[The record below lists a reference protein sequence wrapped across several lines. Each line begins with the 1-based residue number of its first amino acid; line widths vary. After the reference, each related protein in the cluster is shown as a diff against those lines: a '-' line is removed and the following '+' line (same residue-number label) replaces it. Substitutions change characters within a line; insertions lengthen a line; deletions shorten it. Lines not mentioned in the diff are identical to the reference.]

1 MSDASDRRLG
11 MNVPISRRDFL
22 DGVAVAVGASLLP
35 IGCRPSDA
43 AAAFAPERDPR
54 YYPPALTGMR
64 GSHPGSFEVAHQL
77 RDGALGKTIGKARN
91 SREHYDLVIVGAGI
105 SGLAAAHFYRKSRG
119 ESAKILLLDNHDDF
133 GGHAKRNEFVVGDR
147 RLITYG
153 GTESIESPA
162 QYSDVAKGLLADLGI
177 DLQRFYTA
185 FDQHRYEKLGLG
197 AGVFF
202 DRETFGT
209 DRLVLGSD
217 DEVDR
222 AFLSGTSLAAPVRAD
237 ILRVYHGR
245 QDYLPGL
252 TSTEKKAR
260 LAKLSYRDFLL
271 NLVKVTSAAI
281 PFFQTR
287 THDLYGVGIDAVPA
301 LDCWGLEFPG
311 FAGLHLDADEA
322 SPGIGLTPQLEMNEE
337 EPYIFHFPD
346 GNASVARLLVRRLL
360 PGALAGTTMEDA
372 VTARLDYAKLD
383 DPSATTRLRLNSTA
397 VRVRHLDDPASA
409 REVEVTYVR
418 GGQAWTVRAG
428 ACVLAGWHVMIPYLC
443 PEIPEPQRQ
452 ALAYAVKVPLVYTNV
467 ALRDWKTFKSLGVSQ
482 VVAPG
487 SYFYR
492 MSLDFPVDMGDYR
505 SPHAPD
511 EPAVV
516 KLFRTPCQPGLP
528 ARDQHRAGRA
538 ELLAT
543 PFDTFERNLRDQMGR
558 ILGAGGFDPA
568 RDITAITVNR
578 WSHGYTY
585 EYNSLWDG
593 PWTEDLEPCVIARK
607 PFGRIAIA
615 NADAGAF
622 AYTNSAIDQA
632 WRAVQELPGASTAS
646 RGTPGRAA
654 PLAVAPEL
662 PAGPPAR
669 PAAHRA

>member
-1 MSDASDRRLG
+1 
-11 MNVPISRRDFL
+11 MNQPITRRDFL
-22 DGVAVAVGASLLP
+22 DGVALAVGASLLP
-35 IGCRPSDA
+35 IGCGPSDA
-43 AAAFAPERDPR
+43 ESAFAPERDPR

-77 RDGALGKTIGKARN
+77 RDGTLGKTIGKARDT
-91 SREHYDLVIVGAGI
+91 RERYDLVIVGAGI

-119 ESAKILLLDNHDDF
+119 DDAKILLLDNHDDF

-147 RLITYG
+147 RLISYG

-162 QYSDVAKGLLADLGI
+162 QYSEVSKGLLADLGI
-177 DLQRFYTA
+177 DVQRFYTA

-197 AGVFF
+197 DGVFF
-202 DRETFGT
+202 DGETFGT
-209 DRLVLGSD
+209 DRLVQGSD

-222 AFLSGTSLAAPVRAD
+222 AFLAGAPLSAPVRAD
-237 ILRVYHGR
+237 ILRVFQGR
-245 QDYLPGL
+245 QDYMRGL
-252 TSTEKKAR
+252 SSAEKKAR
-260 LAKLSYRDFLL
+260 LAKLSYKDYLL
-271 NLVKVTSAAI
+271 TVAKVSPEAI

-301 LDCWGLEFPG
+301 LDCWGLEYPG
-311 FAGLHLDADEA
+311 FAGLHLDADEP

-346 GNASVARLLVRRLL
+346 GNASVARLLVRRLV
-360 PGALAGTTMEDA
+360 PGALTGTTMEDS
-372 VTARLDYAKLD
+372 VSARLDYAKLD
-383 DPSATTRLRLNSTA
+383 DPSAATRLRLNSTA
-397 VRVRHLDDPASA
+397 VRVRHLGDPSSA
-409 REVEVTYVR
+409 REVEVTYIR
-418 GGQAWTVRAG
+418 GDRAWTVRAG

-443 PEIPEPQRQ
+443 PELPESQRQ
-452 ALAYAVKVPLVYTNV
+452 ALSYAVKVPLVYTNV
-467 ALRDWKTFKSLGVSQ
+467 AVRDWKAFQRLGVSQ
-482 VVAPG
+482 IVAPG
-487 SYFYR
+487 SYFFR
-492 MSLDFPVDMGDYR
+492 MTLDFPVDMGDYR
-505 SPHAPD
+505 SPHTPD

-528 ARDQHRAGRA
+528 SRDQHRAGRA

-543 PFDTFERNLRDQMGR
+543 PFDTFERKLRDQMGR
-558 ILGAGGFDPA
+558 MLGPGGFDPA

-593 PWTEDLEPCVIARK
+593 PWAEDQQPCVIARK
-607 PFGRIAIA
+607 PFGRITIA

-632 WRAVQELPGASTAS
+632 WRAVQELPVGPTAS

-654 PLAVAPEL
+654 PRADAPA
-662 PAGPPAR
+662 PRAAPRAR

>member
-1 MSDASDRRLG
+1 MDR
-11 MNVPISRRDFL
+11 PITRRDFL
-22 DGVAVAVGASLLP
+22 DGVAVAIGASLLP
-35 IGCRPSDA
+35 ASCGTSESDTT
-43 AAAFAPERDPR
+43 FAPERDPG

-64 GSHPGSFEVAHQL
+64 GSHPGSFEIAHQL
-77 RDGALGKTIGKARN
+77 RDGTLGKTTGRARDTGE
-91 SREHYDLVIVGAGI
+91 RYDLIIVGAGI
-105 SGLAAAHFYRKSRG
+105 SGLAAAHFYRQSRG
-119 ESAKILLLDNHDDF
+119 EDAKILLLDNHDDF

-147 RLITYG
+147 RLIAYG

-177 DLQRFYTA
+177 DVRRFYTA
-185 FDQHRYEKLGLG
+185 FDRHRYQKLGLHS
-197 AGVFF
+197 GVFF
-202 DRETFGT
+202 DRETYGT
-209 DRLVLGSD
+209 DRLIPGSD
-217 DEVDR
+217 EEVND
-222 AFLSGTSLAAPVRAD
+222 AFLARTPLSAAVRAD
-237 ILRVYHGR
+237 ILRVYRGR
-245 QDYLPGL
+245 QNYLPGL
-252 TSTEKKAR
+252 TSAEKKAR
-260 LAKLSYRDFLL
+260 LAKLSYKDFLL
-271 NLVKVTSAAI
+271 NVVKVTPEAI

-301 LDCWGLEFPG
+301 LDCWGLEYPG
-311 FAGLHLDADEA
+311 FAGLHLDADEP

-360 PGALAGTTMEDA
+360 PGALAGTTMEDS
-372 VTARLDYAKLD
+372 VSARLDYAKVD
-383 DPSATTRLRLNSTA
+383 DPNSPTRLRLNSTA
-397 VRVRHLDDPASA
+397 VRVRHLGDPSSA

-418 GGQAWTVRAG
+418 GDRAWTVRAG

-467 ALRDWKTFKSLGVSQ
+467 AIRDWKAFQRLGVFQ
-482 VVAPG
+482 IVAPG

-505 SPHAPD
+505 SPHTPD
-511 EPAVV
+511 EAAVV
-516 KLFRTPCQPGLP
+516 KLFRTPCRPGLS

-543 PFDTFERNLRDQMGR
+543 PFETFERNLRDQMGR

-568 RDITAITVNR
+568 HDITAITVNR
-578 WSHGYTY
+578 WSHGYAY

-593 PWTEDLEPCVIARK
+593 PWADGEQPCQVARR
-607 PFGRIAIA
+607 PFGRITIA
-615 NADAGAF
+615 NSDAGAF

-632 WRAVQELPGASTAS
+632 WRAVQELPAGPTAS
-646 RGTPGRAA
+646 PGTPGRAVPRADA
-654 PLAVAPEL
+654 PAPRAA
-662 PAGPPAR
+662 PRAR

>member
-1 MSDASDRRLG
+1 MPG
-11 MNVPISRRDFL
+11 MDQPISRRDFL
-22 DGVAVAVGASLLP
+22 DGIAITLGASLLP
-35 IGCRPSDA
+35 LGCGPPEAD
-43 AAAFAPERDPR
+43 AAFAPERDPR

-64 GSHPGSFEVAHQL
+64 GCHPGSFEVAHQL
-77 RDGALGKTIGKARN
+77 RDGTLAKTIGGARDT
-91 SREHYDLVIVGAGI
+91 RQRYDLVVVGAGI
-105 SGLAAAHFYRKSRG
+105 SGLSAAHFYRKTHGDGAR
-119 ESAKILLLDNHDDF
+119 ILLLDNHDDL

-147 RLITYG
+147 RLISYG

-177 DLQRFYTA
+177 DVQRFYTA
-185 FDQHRYEKLGLG
+185 FDQRRYERLGLG
-197 AGVFF
+197 DGVFF

-217 DEVDR
+217 DAVDR
-222 AFLSGTSLAAPVRAD
+222 AFLAAAPFAAPVQAD

-245 QDYLPGL
+245 RDYLHGV
-252 TSTEKKAR
+252 SSAEKKAR
-260 LAKLSYRDFLL
+260 LAKLSYKDYLL
-271 NLVKVTSAAI
+271 TVVNVSPEAI

-287 THDLYGVGIDAVPA
+287 THDLYGVGIDAIPA
-301 LDCWGLEFPG
+301 LDCWGLGYPG
-311 FAGLHLDADEA
+311 FAGLQLDLDEP
-322 SPGIGLTPQLEMNEE
+322 SPGIGLTPRLQMNEE

-346 GNASVARLLVRRLL
+346 GNASIARLLVRRLI
-360 PGALAGTTMEDA
+360 PGGLAGSTMEDA
-372 VTARLDYAKLD
+372 LTARLDYAKLD
-383 DPSATTRLRLNSTA
+383 DESSTTRLRLNSSVA
-397 VRVRHLDDPASA
+397 RVRHLGDPGSA

-418 GGQAWTVRAG
+418 GAQAWTVRAA
-428 ACVLAGWHVMIPYLC
+428 ACVLAGWHTMIPLLC
-443 PEIPEPQRQ
+443 PELPEPQRR

-467 ALRDWKTFKSLGVSQ
+467 ALRDWMAFQRLGVSQ
-482 VVAPG
+482 IVAPG
-487 SYFYR
+487 SYFFR
-492 MSLDFPVDMGDYR
+492 LTLDFPVDLGEYR
-505 SPHAPD
+505 SPHTPE

-543 PFDTFERNLRDQMGR
+543 PFETFERHLREQLSRM
-558 ILGAGGFDPA
+558 LGPGGFEPA

-593 PWTEDLEPCVIARK
+593 PWAEDQQPCVIARK
-607 PFGRIAIA
+607 PFGRITIA

-632 WRAVQELPGASTAS
+632 WRAVQELPGRT
-646 RGTPGRAA
+646 
-654 PLAVAPEL
+654 
-662 PAGPPAR
+662 
-669 PAAHRA
+669 